1 MSLMD
6 HDSEITR
13 DYKPIWQP
21 FIDRSLSMAANFD
34 SKLGRVGPFAKWLVL
49 GFAGASAGFLAGIL
63 WQAKVLNKT
72 RQLHAILE
80 IIKQFESVEA
90 RASRKYIHNDIPESL
105 AGLSDTDIP
114 GCGFQTM
121 SISIPKRCRSGL
133 RADAD
138 HDSDAMAITNCALIG
153 TVIGTS

>member
-1 MSLMD
+1 MD

-114 GCGFQTM
+114 GCGFR
-121 SISIPKRCRSGL
+121 RCRSAFRNDVDQGYEL
-133 RADAD
+133 
-138 HDSDAMAITNCALIG
+138 MPITIPTRWRSQIAH
-153 TVIGTS
+153 